1 MNTENSLQ
9 GKTALITGAGSGIGR
24 AAALYLNRAGVQVVA
39 LSRTESE
46 LLTLQNEAKNPNII
60 PLVADVGSQQ
70 KFKEAMLSLEG
81 KISSLDYVFANAGI
95 NGVWAPIETLDE
107 KEWDETLRINL
118 TGTFLTVKYAL
129 PHIKGKG
136 SIVVNAS
143 VNGTRMFSNTG
154 ASAYASSKGAQVSFA
169 KMMALELAKRQIR
182 VNVICP
188 GWIETNID
196 KNTQKRGLEGI
207 RPPIVYPEG
216 SVPLKNGGPG
226 SADEVAQLVWYLFS
240 DLSSHV
246 TGTEIFIDGGESLME
261 G

>member
-1 MNTENSLQ
+1 M
-9 GKTALITGAGSGIGR
+9 
-24 AAALYLNRAGVQVVA
+24 VA

-46 LLTLQNEAKNPNII
+46 LRSLESEATNSEII
-60 PLVADVGSQQ
+60 PVVADVGSSESL
-70 KFKEAMLSLEG
+70 KAAIASMKE
-81 KISSLDYVFANAGI
+81 KVPTLDYVFANAGI
-95 NGVWAPIETLDE
+95 NGVWAPIEDLAEDE
-107 KEWDETLRINL
+107 WEQTLRINL

-129 PHIKGKG
+129 PFFKQKG
-136 SIVVNAS
+136 SIVINAS

-154 ASAYASSKGAQVSFA
+154 ASAYASSKGGQVSFA

-196 KNTQKRGLEGI
+196 KNTQKRSLEGL
-207 RPPIVYPEG
+207 RPPIIYPEG